1 MTRFSASGASTGRN
15 AKAQRIC
22 LSCLLPADLS
32 RGVLSARPPTKNTCH
47 CGGKIERFDSKA
59 EVRNY
64 HELKLREKAG
74 EIHNIKVH
82 PKFDLDVADRWGGLI
97 TKIGTYSPDFS
108 YVRGV
113 TTICREV
120 KPHKLVKHRRGG
132 LIGLKKP
139 VLTADAALKIK
150 LFKATWRIE
159 LEIVE

>member
-1 MTRFSASGASTGRN
+1 MTKSFRASGASTGRN
-15 AKAQRIC
+15 AKAQHIC
-22 LSCLLPADLS
+22 LECVQTALPEEKACA
-32 RGVLSARPPTKNTCH
+32 RCGSA
-47 CGGKIERFDSKA
+47 KIHRFDSKA

-64 HELKLREKAG
+64 IDLKRREKAG

-82 PKFDLDVADRWGGLI
+82 PKYDLDVADRWGSLI

-120 KPHKLVKHRRGG
+120 KPHRLVKYKRGG
-132 LIGLKKP
+132 NIGLKKP

-150 LFKATWRIE
+150 LFKAIWRIE